1 MRKVGFSFLI
11 FSGLAFLSS
20 CGSEQAGMPRSSGK
34 TAEMI
39 VATNSNVRWSG
50 MVGQTIR
57 DFFTQDF
64 EILPQPEPLFEM
76 SHIPIPLL
84 LENKMFKGHHN
95 ILIAEID
102 EKVEK
107 VAMEAK
113 KDLWASPQRVIRI
126 TAPSEKDFVDFFE
139 EKKEVIYNI
148 LMDSEYERLRRT
160 FKGFRDQKVVGKVR
174 DQFQFALEIPSGF
187 YIATHRPDFMW
198 IRREAQQNS
207 LGLMIYTYDFIDTLA
222 FDVNRVVSFRNAITE
237 EFIPGPTTGSYMAVA
252 DDFYPVISKPV
263 NLQGMYAIETRGL
276 WKLIGDFMGGPF
288 INFTFVD
295 ERTNKV
301 VTIDG
306 YVYAP
311 NAPKRDLL
319 IQAESIIR
327 SIRLLEQEVK

>member
-1 MRKVGFSFLI
+1 MTKGFFFILI
-11 FSGLAFLSS
+11 ISVHVLFSS
-20 CGSEQAGMPRSSGK
+20 CGSSDQAGMPRSSGK

-39 VATNSNVRWSG
+39 VATNSDVRWNG
-50 MVGQTIR
+50 LVGQTIR
-57 DFFTQDF
+57 DFFSQDY

-76 SHIPIPLL
+76 SHVPIPVM
-84 LENKMFKGHHN
+84 LENKMFRGHHN

-102 EKVEK
+102 EKIQKAV
-107 VAMEAK
+107 MEAK
-113 KDLWASPQRVIRI
+113 KDMWASPQRIIRI
-126 TAPSEKDFVDFFE
+126 TAPSETDLIDFFD
-139 EKKEVIYNI
+139 EKKEVIYSI
-148 LMDSEYERLRRT
+148 LMDSEYDRLKRT
-160 FKGFRDQKVVGKVR
+160 FRGFRDHKVVGRVR
-174 DQFQFALEIPSGF
+174 DQFHFAMEIPSGF

-198 IRREAQQNS
+198 IRREAQHNS
-207 LGLMIYTYDFIDTLA
+207 LGLMIYTYDFIDTIA
-222 FDVNRVVSFRNAITE
+222 FDVNRIVAFRNAITE

-252 DDFYPVISKPV
+252 DDFYPVLSKPV

-295 ERTNKV
+295 ERSNKV

-327 SIRLLEQEVK
+327 SIRMVEQ